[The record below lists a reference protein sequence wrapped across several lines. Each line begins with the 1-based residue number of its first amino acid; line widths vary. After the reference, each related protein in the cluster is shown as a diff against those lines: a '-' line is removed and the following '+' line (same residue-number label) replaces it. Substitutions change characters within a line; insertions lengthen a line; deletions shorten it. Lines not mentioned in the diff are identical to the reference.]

1 MRPVTLFTGQWA
13 DLPIETLCQQ
23 AVEFGY
29 DGLELAC
36 WETTLRL
43 TKPQMTMRGQARTAR
58 KTRSSAVF
66 HFQSPR
72 RPSRVRRHRQP
83 PPSHPASAHLR
94 RRGPGGACASA
105 QPKK

>member
-36 WETTLRL
+36 WGDHFEVDQADDAYCKAKRELLAKYDLALFSISITSSARPCATPSTAA
-43 TKPQMTMRGQARTAR
+43 TKPSCPRA
-58 KTRSSAVF
+58 SSAMAA
-66 HFQSPR
+66 QR
-72 RPSRVRRHRQP
+72 
-83 PPSHPASAHLR
+83 
-94 RRGPGGACASA
+94 ACASA
-105 QPKK
+105 RPQR